1 MKTYVAGLDSGL
13 ADVDGKYFS
22 HLQLDQ
28 NLTRVKL
35 VKFCVRVFR
44 TEEEAGVLKL
54 KKMRLATLFNPHH
67 FWEQILCDFVT
78 DVHVSTCVCVG
89 VRLYKFVNVRLSV
102 VRCPLSVVRCPLSVV
117 RCPLSVVRC
126 PLSVVRCSLSVV
138 RCPLSVVRCPLFV
151 RPLSVVRCS
160 LFVRPLSWL
169 SGPLSVVNHLSF
181 MINFK
186 LLPV

>member
-117 RCPLSVVRC
+117 RC
-126 PLSVVRCSLSVV
+126 SLSVV

>member
-1 MKTYVAGLDSGL
+1 MMKTYVAGLDSGL

-102 VRCPLSVVRCPLSVV
+102 VRCPLSVVRCS
-117 RCPLSVVRC
+117 SVRC
-126 PLSVVRCSLSVV
+126 PLSVVRCSSVLCRGCQDRCLLSIIY
-138 RCPLSVVRCPLFV
+138 
-151 RPLSVVRCS
+151 
-160 LFVRPLSWL
+160 
-169 SGPLSVVNHLSF
+169 HL
-181 MINFK
+181 
-186 LLPV
+186 